1 MFSHVL
7 ILIQLTS
14 KALDQL
20 VIRELEVREEWWT
33 IPTCSSYGHEKNNV
47 TLHTTTIHY
56 QAITLR
62 SS

>member
-33 IPTCSSYGHEKNNV
+33 IPTCSSYGHKK
-47 TLHTTTIHY
+47 
-56 QAITLR
+56 ITLR
-62 SS
+62 SILRRYSIKPSL